1 MVYVP
6 LLGFPSDGRG
16 CFVRGSHQLYKPGGP
31 GDVGAD
37 GGRRQPAVCAGREL
51 PPPLSHQPQRLPPGG
66 QFGMYLFRDWSLIT
80 GRGGATKWENRRSE
94 TVCAPPSTSREGKTF
109 CAHPPL
115 KSGNFLRPAPP
126 FNMAKT
132 SKLPRKNDP
141 KTFCPPLLQ
150 HG

>member
-16 CFVRGSHQLYKPGGP
+16 CFVCGSHQLYKPGGP

-66 QFGMYLFRDWSLIT
+66 QFRIYLFRDWLLIT
-80 GRGGATKWENRRSE
+80 GRGGYKMGKSQVRNFF
-94 TVCAPPSTSREGKTF
+94 APPI
-109 CAHPPL
+109 PPQERVKRFAPPPLL
-115 KSGNFLRPAPP
+115 KSGNFLRP
-126 FNMAKT
+126 
-132 SKLPRKNDP
+132 
-141 KTFCPPLLQ
+141 PPLQ
-150 HG
+150 YG